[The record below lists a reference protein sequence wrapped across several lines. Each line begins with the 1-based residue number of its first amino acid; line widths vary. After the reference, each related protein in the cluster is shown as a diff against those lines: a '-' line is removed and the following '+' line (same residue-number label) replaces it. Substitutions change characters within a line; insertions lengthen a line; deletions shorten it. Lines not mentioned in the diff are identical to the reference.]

1 MQVRYFAWF
10 DNQTER
16 KEFITLLNN
25 CNSDIDAINKVSIK
39 YPELSMSQIKGIV
52 ENFKKEINKK

>member
-16 KEFITLLNN
+16 KEFIALLNN
-25 CNSDIDAINKVSIK
+25 CSSDIDAINKVSVK
-39 YPELSMSQIKGIV
+39 YPDLSMLQIKAVV
-52 ENFKKEINKK
+52 ENFKKEINKQ